1 MKKLLVIATAITG
14 TLIVTLAG
22 YAGAFQGH
30 GHRHGSPALMA
41 CLVAAPKSVRAN
53 LKSTFS
59 NSPLRGDWQ
68 AVQTAKQNLAAQ
80 ILAKTTPL
88 TQYENALSQAE
99 LKLIQD
105 EDALAQS
112 VCGQLSAAQLSAAT
126 TLYNNLQTNRKTVR
140 GYFQAAHQAADQ

>member
-1 MKKLLVIATAITG
+1 MKKSLAIAAA
-14 TLIVTLAG
+14 V
-22 YAGAFQGH
+22 AGAGILTFAAYAAAFH
-30 GHRHGSPALMA
+30 GGGFRHGSPALMA
-41 CLVAAPKSVRAN
+41 CLAAAPKSVKAD

-59 NSPLRGDWQ
+59 NSPLRGDWR

-105 EDALAQS
+105 EDALAQG
-112 VCGQLSAAQLSAAT
+112 VCGQLSAAQLAAAS
-126 TLYNNLQTNRKTVR
+126 TLYHNLQSNRKTVL
-140 GYFQAAHQAADQ
+140 GYFHAAHQAANQ